1 MHQLAYDRT
10 TAEIQRILCPIK
22 NASLDGWSLACQE
35 IRTQTYT
42 ATVFTEALATAL
54 MSNVPLLNI
63 KKIIKKKKGG
73 NTKGYSCTYLLLSFK
88 ICLKVLYVQEHKKH
102 FSAEHFELP

>member
-54 MSNVPLLNI
+54 TSNVPLLNI
-63 KKIIKKKKGG
+63 KKKLLKRKKEE
-73 NTKGYSCTYLLLSFK
+73 TPRDIL
-88 ICLKVLYVQEHKKH
+88 VLIY
-102 FSAEHFELP
+102 F